1 MNADELIAKAKA
13 HVAKI
18 TPTSGNRLSADDFP
32 KAEMR
37 ETAMICFE
45 SDARDDRVYVF
56 LDRQSGDFVTIMYSQ
71 GTKRPSQS

>member
-18 TPTSGNRLSADDFP
+18 TPTGGDRLSAADFP
-32 KAEMR
+32 KAQMR

-56 LDRQSGDFVTIMYSQ
+56 LDRQSGDFVTIMHAQ
-71 GTKRPSQS
+71 GSKQSGKS